1 MNYNMLTNKEIL
13 RIAEPE
19 TDLEIRLIALAEDM
33 ENNEGQMNMQLSEEV
48 GELEDQV
55 RELESEKSSLDD
67 DISDL
72 ETEAKRLEKL
82 LDDNNIEHDEVMA

>member
-19 TDLEIRLIALAEDM
+19 TELEKRLMTLVEDM
-33 ENNEGQMNMQLSEEV
+33 DNNGNIMNEELSDEV
-48 GELEDQV
+48 GNLEDSV
-55 RELESEKSSLDD
+55 RELESEKSGLDD

-72 ETEAKRLEKL
+72 ESDVERLEKL